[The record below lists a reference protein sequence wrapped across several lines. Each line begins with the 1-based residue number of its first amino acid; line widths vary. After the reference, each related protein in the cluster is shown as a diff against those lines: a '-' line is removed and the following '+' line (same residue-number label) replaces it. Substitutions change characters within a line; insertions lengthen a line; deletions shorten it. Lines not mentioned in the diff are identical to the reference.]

1 MTSPLSEVLKS
12 TPSLLVFKVFSFAPT
27 WLDDLAVEAPAFLSR
42 FVVLNPFFNSEG
54 FIISDLIRL
63 LLLAISLKPEVLF
76 SNFDLDVF
84 FFFFSALVVFGL
96 EFPSG

>member
-1 MTSPLSEVLKS
+1 
-12 TPSLLVFKVFSFAPT
+12 
-27 WLDDLAVEAPAFLSR
+27 
-42 FVVLNPFFNSEG
+42 VLNPFFNSEG

-76 SNFDLDVF
+76 PKFDLDVF